1 MSSIIALQGFNVDR
15 CVELS
20 LLIDLYGPLL
30 TERRQSA
37 LRLHCEEDMSYQ
49 EIAERLG
56 ISRQGVCDAVTSAV
70 KQLERYEAA
79 LGLMEKLLKT
89 RAEAAACRRHLEM
102 VEPTPETRG
111 ALGAAIAALDNIDGI
126 EG

>member
-1 MSSIIALQGFNVDR
+1 MDR

-56 ISRQGVCDAVTSAV
+56 ISRQGVCDSVNSAV
-70 KQLERYEAA
+70 KQLERYEAV
-79 LGLMEKLLKT
+79 LGLMGRLLKA
-89 RAEAAACRRHLEM
+89 RAEAAACRWHLEM
-102 VEPTPETRG
+102 VEPTPETRE
-111 ALGAAIAALDNIDGI
+111 ALSAAIAALGNIDGI

>member
-1 MSSIIALQGFNVDR
+1 MDR
-15 CVELS
+15 YVELS
-20 LLIDLYGPLL
+20 LLIDIYGPLL

-49 EIAERLG
+49 EIAERLS

-89 RAEAAACRRHLEM
+89 RAEATACRRHLEM
-102 VEPTPETRG
+102 VEPTPETRE
-111 ALGAAIAALDNIDGI
+111 ALEAAIAELGNIEGI

>member
-1 MSSIIALQGFNVDR
+1 MDR

-20 LLIDLYGPLL
+20 LLIDIYGPLL
-30 TERRQSA
+30 TERRLSA
-37 LRLHCEEDMSYQ
+37 LKYHCEEDMSYR

-79 LGLMEKLLKT
+79 LGLMRRLLNA
-89 RAEAAACRRHLEM
+89 RAEAAACRRCLEM
-102 VEPTPETRG
+102 VEPTLETRG
-111 ALGAAIAALDNIDGI
+111 ALNAAIEALDNIDGI